1 MTLVAGEEEWLAR
14 LRSTPP
20 IPKATMNRLV
30 MDYLVIEGHKEAA
43 ECFRAESGT
52 PAGLD
57 LETIS
62 DRRAI
67 RTAIEGGEVAQAIEH
82 ADRVSPE
89 LLSGSPE
96 LCFRVLQQQLIELV
110 RGAKVEEAIGFAQK
124 ELAPRAEASG
134 SLLSELQRTM
144 MLIAYEDANACP
156 EADLLSQSQRQR
168 TASRLNAALLA
179 AQAQE
184 KEAALPMMLRR
195 LHWAQ
200 DELSQRQRCAFPRI
214 DDYDLA
220 QLSVAPSAA
229 DEPPIDAS
237 SPGGDAVM
245 AEAS

>member
-67 RTAIEGGEVAQAIEH
+67 RTAIESGEVAQAIEH

-96 LCFRVLQQQLIELV
+96 LCFRVLQ
-110 RGAKVEEAIGFAQK
+110 
-124 ELAPRAEASG
+124 
-134 SLLSELQRTM
+134 
-144 MLIAYEDANACP
+144 
-156 EADLLSQSQRQR
+156 
-168 TASRLNAALLA
+168 
-179 AQAQE
+179 
-184 KEAALPMMLRR
+184 
-195 LHWAQ
+195 
-200 DELSQRQRCAFPRI
+200 
-214 DDYDLA
+214 
-220 QLSVAPSAA
+220 
-229 DEPPIDAS
+229 
-237 SPGGDAVM
+237 
-245 AEAS
+245 